1 MPSITKKKLSY
12 NNAKIWRNSVYNSGT
27 TDPVLYIFIGNNV
40 PYANESSPDSLVD
53 TISTEKDVWNN
64 IYAAKKVTANDVEL
78 VIPKVTWSA
87 NSKYRNY
94 DDTIDINT
102 LLSSN
107 TAQGLSP
114 MYVITTGRNVYK
126 CMSNNSSANSTIE
139 PSGDYTTSNGNIAT
153 ADGYLWKYMYNV
165 KPSNKFLTTDWI
177 PTPTS
182 TSQLDYN
189 VNDTGVV
196 DGELTRIIVTA
207 NGTNYRE
214 ASNIVVASY
223 TSGQTTF
230 QFANTARVLSVFQIS
245 TVANLANM
253 SVSGTGIPAGSYI
266 TATAN
271 ATGVITLSAASTT
284 SGGGNTGNLTIST
297 RVYVDGDG
305 TGVAASATLSNTTS
319 GVSSANANISKVT
332 ITTIGTGYSRA
343 NAFIYGSGTGA
354 AARVIVSPKYGHAY
368 NPASELNA
376 SNLMFAL
383 RIGEIDTT
391 ENGLISSN
399 TSFRQYGLL
408 SNPHKYANT
417 SAVTQ
422 TTANSVI
429 SQTTGLGLVAGGS
442 YTLDEFVYQG
452 TSSSTA
458 TFYGY
463 VNSQTSNEVKLSK
476 VIGTVT
482 IGLPLV
488 GLSSGVSRII
498 ITKTNPEFKPY
509 TGDILYVEN
518 ITKTQREDGQA
529 ENIKLVVR
537 F

>member
-12 NNAKIWRNSVYNSGT
+12 NNAKLWRNSVYNSGN
-27 TDPVLYIFIGNNV
+27 TDPVLYVFVGNHV

-53 TISTEKDVWNN
+53 TISTEKDIWDNV
-64 IYAAKKVTANDVEL
+64 YAAKKVTANDVEL
-78 VIPKVTWSA
+78 VVPKITWTA

-107 TAQGLSP
+107 TTQGLSP
-114 MYVITTGRNVYK
+114 MYVISSARNVYK
-126 CMSNNSSANSTIE
+126 CMSNNSSANSTVE

-165 KPSNKFLTTDWI
+165 KPSNKFLTTDWM
-177 PTPTS
+177 PSPTS
-182 TSQLDYN
+182 TNQLDYN

-214 ASNIVVASY
+214 ASNIVVGSY
-223 TSGQTTF
+223 TSGQTTL

-253 SVSGTGIPAGSYI
+253 AISGTGIPSGSYI

-271 ATGVITLSAASTT
+271 ATGVITLSASTT
-284 SGGGNTGNLTIST
+284 ASGGGNTGNVTIST
-297 RVYVDGDG
+297 RVYIYGDG
-305 TGVAASATLSNTTS
+305 SGAAASATLSNTTS

-343 NAFIYGSGTGA
+343 NAYIYGSGTGA
-354 AARVIVSPKYGHAY
+354 NTRVIISPKFGHAY
-368 NPASELNA
+368 NPAKELNA
-376 SNLMFAL
+376 SNLMVAV
-383 RIGEIDTT
+383 RVGEIDTT
-391 ENGLISSN
+391 ENGLISAN

-408 SNPHKYANT
+408 ANPHKYGNT
-417 SAVTQ
+417 SPVTQ

-429 SQTTGLGLVAGGS
+429 AQTTSLGLVAGSS
-442 YTLDEFVYQG
+442 YTLDEYVYQG
-452 TSSSTA
+452 NSPTDA
-458 TFYGY
+458 NFYGY
-463 VNSQTSNEVKLSK
+463 LNSQTSNEVKLSK
-476 VIGTVT
+476 VKGTAT

-488 GLSSGVSRII
+488 GSSSGASRII
-498 ITKTNPEFKPY
+498 ISKTTPEFQPY

>member
-1 MPSITKKKLSY
+1 MPSITKKKLGY
-12 NNAKIWRNSVYNSGT
+12 NNAKLWRNAVYNSGN
-27 TDPVLYIFIGNNV
+27 TDPVLYIFVGNHV
-40 PYANESSPDSLVD
+40 PYANESSPDSITD
-53 TISTEKDVWNN
+53 TIATEKQVWNN

-78 VIPKVTWSA
+78 VIPKITWTA

-94 DDTIDINT
+94 DDTIDADT

-107 TAQGLSP
+107 SAQSLKP
-114 MYVITTGRNVYK
+114 MYVITTARNVYK
-126 CMSNNSSANSTIE
+126 CMSNNSSANSTVE

-165 KPSNKFLTTDWI
+165 KPSNKFLTADWI
-177 PTPTS
+177 PAPTS
-182 TSQLDYN
+182 TNQLDYN
-189 VNDTGVV
+189 VNNTGVV
-196 DGELTRIIVTA
+196 DGELNRIIVTA

-223 TSGQTTF
+223 TSGQTTL
-230 QFANTARVLSVFQIS
+230 QFSNTARVLSVFQIP

-271 ATGVITLSAASTT
+271 ATGVITLSTT
-284 SGGGNTGNLTIST
+284 TTASGGGNTGNVTIST
-297 RVYVDGDG
+297 RVYIDGDG
-305 TGVAASATLSNTTS
+305 TGVAASATLSNTVS
-319 GVSSANANISKVT
+319 GVSSANANVSKVT
-332 ITTIGTGYSRA
+332 VTTIGTGYSRA
-343 NAFIYGSGTGA
+343 NAYIYGSGTGA
-354 AARVIVSPKYGHAY
+354 TARVIVSPKFGHAY
-368 NPASELNA
+368 NPAKELNA
-376 SNLMFAL
+376 SNLMTAV

-391 ENGLISSN
+391 ENGLISAN

-408 SNPHKYANT
+408 SNPHKYGNT
-417 SAVTQ
+417 SSVTQ

-429 SQTTGLGLVAGGS
+429 AQTTSLGLVAGAS
-442 YTLDEFVYQG
+442 YTLDEYVYQG
-452 TSSSTA
+452 NSPTDA
-458 TFYGY
+458 NFYGY
-463 VNSQTSNEVKLSK
+463 LNSQTSNEVKLSR
-476 VIGTVT
+476 VRGTAT

-488 GLSSGVSRII
+488 GVTSGASRII
-498 ITKTNPEFKPY
+498 ISKTTPEFQPY
-509 TGDILYVEN
+509 TGDILHVEN

>member
-1 MPSITKKKLSY
+1 MPSIIKKKLGY
-12 NNAKIWRNSVYNSGT
+12 NNAEIWRNVVYNSSNS
-27 TDPVLYIFIGNNV
+27 DPVLYVFVGNHV
-40 PYANESSPDSLVD
+40 PYANESSPDSIVD
-53 TISTEKDVWNN
+53 TISAEKIVWDN
-64 IYAAKKVTANDVEL
+64 IYAAKKVTANDIEL
-78 VIPKVTWSA
+78 VVPRVDWTG
-87 NSKYRNY
+87 NTKYRNF
-94 DDTIDINT
+94 DDTIDADT
-102 LLSSN
+102 LLTAN
-107 TAQGLSP
+107 TTQNLKE
-114 MYVITTGRNVYK
+114 MYVITTARNVYK
-126 CMSNNSSANSTIE
+126 CVSNNSSANSTVE

-177 PTPTS
+177 PAPTS
-182 TSQLDYN
+182 TAQLDYN

-196 DGELTRIIVTA
+196 DGELTSIIVTA

-253 SVSGTGIPAGSYI
+253 SVSGTGIPSGSYI

-271 ATGVITLSAASTT
+271 ATGVITLSSATT
-284 SGGGNTGNLTIST
+284 ASGGGNTGNLTIST

-305 TGVAASATLSNTTS
+305 SGVAASATLSNTTS

-354 AARVIVSPKYGHAY
+354 TGRVIIPPKYGHAY
-368 NPASELNA
+368 NPAKELDA
-376 SNLMFAL
+376 SNALFAV
-383 RIGEIDTT
+383 RIGEIDST
-391 ENGLISSN
+391 EGGLISSN

-408 SNPHKYANT
+408 SDPHKYGNT
-417 SAVTQ
+417 STVTQ
-422 TTANSVI
+422 STANSVI
-429 SQTTGLGLVAGGS
+429 SQTTNLGLVAGAS
-442 YTLDEFVYQG
+442 YTLDEYVYQG
-452 TSSSTA
+452 NSSTDA
-458 TFYGY
+458 NFYGY
-463 VNSQTSNEVKLSK
+463 LNFQSSNEVRLTK
-476 VIGTVT
+476 IRGTAT

-488 GLSSGVSRII
+488 GESSGVSRIVI
-498 ITKTNPEFKPY
+498 SKTTPEFQPY

-529 ENIKLVVR
+529 ENIKIAVR